1 LGLSFESV
9 ELSAETYPRQVV
21 SQAQQNIQKVQLHFA
36 RSFNLPTWGTWS
48 VTDKRTRVCMDPGG
62 NGATMNAGGERGP
75 GPPGK
80 GEDKQLVPNSG
91 DG

>member
-1 LGLSFESV
+1 
-9 ELSAETYPRQVV
+9 
-21 SQAQQNIQKVQLHFA
+21 
-36 RSFNLPTWGTWS
+36 
-48 VTDKRTRVCMDPGG
+48 MDPGG